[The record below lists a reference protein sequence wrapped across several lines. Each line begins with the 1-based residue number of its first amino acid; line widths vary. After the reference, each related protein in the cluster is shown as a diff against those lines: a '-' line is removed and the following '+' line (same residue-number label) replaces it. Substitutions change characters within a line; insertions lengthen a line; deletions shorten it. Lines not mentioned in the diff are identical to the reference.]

1 MRKRSAAW
9 RAEAQT
15 AKRQTE
21 KVQAAASG
29 NERWHMKRK
38 GKMLLLAVCLLLFM
52 NGCGWKEKQQQKHE
66 QLLEELGEKNR
77 QYHAKRRRFLESDL
91 CAAGMQYVQDTLEE
105 LEPGRYIDA
114 TEEELAASLETEEA
128 RKIFFAQVQLYISID
143 FWEFAIDPQVLCEE
157 LLKRQIACADIDIL
171 GPAGT
176 SGSIGSGRVHDVPD
190 QVRAGIPEGGRTGRR
205 VPEGFG
211 SGHICLPVVDDF
223 RYIRTV

>member
-1 MRKRSAAW
+1 
-9 RAEAQT
+9 
-15 AKRQTE
+15 
-21 KVQAAASG
+21 
-29 NERWHMKRK
+29 MKRK

-105 LEPGRYIDA
+105 LVPGGTYDIMLEPGRYIDA

-157 LLKRQIACADIDIL
+157 LLKRQI
-171 GPAGT
+171 
-176 SGSIGSGRVHDVPD
+176 SGRLKAD
-190 QVRAGIPEGGRTGRR
+190 E
-205 VPEGFG
+205 
-211 SGHICLPVVDDF
+211 
-223 RYIRTV
+223 

>member
-38 GKMLLLAVCLLLFM
+38 GKMLLLAVCLLFM

-105 LEPGRYIDA
+105 LVPGGTYDIMLEPGRYIDA

-157 LLKRQIACADIDIL
+157 LLKRQI
-171 GPAGT
+171 
-176 SGSIGSGRVHDVPD
+176 SGRLKADEYHTAEWILDAE
-190 QVRAGIPEGGRTGRR
+190 AGEARYDMIPG
-205 VPEGFG
+205 V
-211 SGHICLPVVDDF
+211 
-223 RYIRTV
+223 